1 MTTEQAGVPDRQLAT
16 PAADPCRWCGG
27 RRWVVLGDEPQPCW
41 CVTDAA
47 RDDAVDVKVKEELR
61 P

>member
-16 PAADPCRWCGG
+16 TAPCRWCGG
-27 RRWVVLGDEPQPCW
+27 RKWVVLGDEPQPCW
-41 CVTDAA
+41 CQTDAA
-47 RDDAVDVKVKEELR
+47 RDDAVDVAAKR